1 MSCCAASTTR
11 PRALRLPRTSFT
23 AAKAAQRQQLLRTRS
38 LVRVKSVGIMAPAD
52 GKRARGEE
60 DEAKTGAGEYPDV
73 MSPRPM
79 SSAYLPGLTR
89 SVYERDHAVITQ
101 ESRVWCG

>member
-1 MSCCAASTTR
+1 MVVC
-11 PRALRLPRTSFT
+11 
-23 AAKAAQRQQLLRTRS
+23 
-38 LVRVKSVGIMAPAD
+38 VKSRSSSSSPVDDDDDDDDGMAPSAD

-60 DEAKTGAGEYPDV
+60 GKKSSGGEYPDV
-73 MSPRPM
+73 MAPRPM